1 MQQIPRGYEHRPRLV
16 AFTPMSA
23 QNPFPNSASLAP
35 ISRESELRTD
45 AAKLAELWKSAQIIH
60 LVDARLSAA
69 DDSLTF
75 IDAIAVKALQETF
88 IEGDR
93 FFLGIGRDDNQ
104 PYFAWRTTWIN
115 QPEDDGTEEF
125 EKRKYEGFKTLREV
139 GGNLDADE
147 LALAMHAVGLAN
159 WHANHTHCARC
170 GAKTVSD
177 LGGSVRVCV
186 EDATQH
192 HPRTDPAV
200 IVLVRDKDDRILL
213 GHQPIW
219 PDKRFSTF
227 AGFVETGESFEECVS
242 REVFEEAGV
251 YASEIKYL
259 TSQPWPFPASIM
271 IAFEA
276 ITHRPEEAR
285 PDGTEITEVRWLS
298 RDEMKAAVAAE
309 DILLPPKISV
319 ARRMIEAWYTR
330 VDGYT
335 RDQLRG
341 GESWRP

>member
-1 MQQIPRGYEHRPRLV
+1 MQ
-16 AFTPMSA
+16 
-23 QNPFPNSASLAP
+23 
-35 ISRESELRTD
+35 
-45 AAKLAELWKSAQIIH
+45 
-60 LVDARLSAA
+60 
-69 DDSLTF
+69 
-75 IDAIAVKALQETF
+75 
-88 IEGDR
+88 
-93 FFLGIGRDDNQ
+93 
-104 PYFAWRTTWIN
+104 
-115 QPEDDGTEEF
+115 
-125 EKRKYEGFKTLREV
+125 KYEGFKTLREV

-159 WHANHTHCARC
+159 WHWTHTHCARC

-177 LGGSVRVCV
+177 LGGSVRVCP

-200 IVLVRDKDDRILL
+200 IVLVKDKEDRILL
-213 GHQPIW
+213 GHQPSW

-251 YASEIKYL
+251 YLHDINYL

-271 IAFEA
+271 IAFEG
-276 ITHRPEEAR
+276 ITQRPEEAR
-285 PDGTEITEVRWLS
+285 PDGTEITEVRWFS
-298 RDEMKAAVAAE
+298 RDEMKDAVIAQ

-319 ARRMIEAWYTR
+319 ARRMIETWYMQI
-330 VDGYT
+330 DGYT
-335 RDQLRG
+335 REQLYG

>member
-1 MQQIPRGYEHRPRLV
+1 
-16 AFTPMSA
+16 MSA
-23 QNPFPNSASLAP
+23 RKPDPISASLSP
-35 ISRESELRTD
+35 INRESELRSD
-45 AAKLAELWKSAQIIH
+45 ATKLAELWKSAQIIH

-69 DDSLTF
+69 HDSLTF
-75 IDAIAVKALQETF
+75 IDAEAAKALQETF
-88 IEGDR
+88 VEGDR

-139 GGNLDADE
+139 GGYLDADD

-159 WHANHTHCARC
+159 WHATHTHCARC

-177 LGGSVRVCV
+177 LGGSVRVCI

-285 PDGTEITEVRWLS
+285 PDGTEITEVRWFS

-309 DILLPPKISV
+309 DILLPPTISV

-330 VDGYT
+330 ADGYT
-335 RDQLRG
+335 SDQLRG

>member
-1 MQQIPRGYEHRPRLV
+1 
-16 AFTPMSA
+16 MSA
-23 QNPFPNSASLAP
+23 LSP
-35 ISRESELRTD
+35 INRESELRTD
-45 AAKLAELWKSAQIIH
+45 AAKLAQLWKTAQIIH
-60 LVDARLSAA
+60 LVDARLSAGE
-69 DDSLTF
+69 DSLTF
-75 IDAIAVKALQETF
+75 IDAAAVKALQETF
-88 IEGDR
+88 VEGDR
-93 FFLGIGRDDNQ
+93 FFLGVGRDDKQ
-104 PYFAWRTTWIN
+104 AYFAWNTTWIN
-115 QPEDDGTEEF
+115 PPEDDGTEEF
-125 EKRKYEGFKTLREV
+125 EMRKYEGFKTLREV

-159 WHANHTHCARC
+159 WHWTHTHCARC

-177 LGGSVRVCV
+177 LGGSVRVCP

-200 IVLVRDKDDRILL
+200 IVLVKDKDDRILL
-213 GHQPIW
+213 GHQPSW

-251 YASEIKYL
+251 YLHDINYL

-271 IAFEA
+271 IAFEG
-276 ITHRPEEAR
+276 ITQRPEEAR
-285 PDGTEITEVRWLS
+285 PDGSEITEVRWFS
-298 RDEMKAAVAAE
+298 RDEMKDAVIAQ

-319 ARRMIEAWYTR
+319 ARRMIETWYTQI
-330 VDGYT
+330 DGYT
-335 RDQLRG
+335 REQLRG

>member
-1 MQQIPRGYEHRPRLV
+1 
-16 AFTPMSA
+16 MSA
-23 QNPFPNSASLAP
+23 LSP
-35 ISRESELRTD
+35 INRESELRTD
-45 AAKLAELWKSAQIIH
+45 AAKLAELWKTAQIMH
-60 LVDARLSAA
+60 LVDARLSAG

-75 IDAIAVKALQETF
+75 IDAAAVKVAQEIF
-88 IEGDR
+88 VEGDR
-93 FFLGIGRDDNQ
+93 FFLGVGRDDNQ
-104 PYFAWRTTWIN
+104 AYFAWNTTWVSP
-115 QPEDDGTEEF
+115 PEDDGTEEF
-125 EKRKYEGFKTLREV
+125 EKRKYEGFKTLREI

-159 WHANHTHCARC
+159 WHVTHTHCSQC
-170 GAKTVSD
+170 GAKTLSD
-177 LGGSVRVCV
+177 LGGSVRVCPN
-186 EDATQH
+186 DSTQH

-200 IVLVRDKDDRILL
+200 IVLVKDKDDRILL

-251 YASEIKYL
+251 YLTDITYL

-285 PDGTEITEVRWLS
+285 PDGTEITEVRWFS
-298 RDEMKAAVAAE
+298 RDELMGAIATQ
-309 DILLPPKISV
+309 DILLPPSISV
-319 ARRMIEAWYTR
+319 ARRMIETWYTR

-335 RDQLRG
+335 RDQLFG

>member
-1 MQQIPRGYEHRPRLV
+1 
-16 AFTPMSA
+16 MSA
-23 QNPFPNSASLAP
+23 LSP
-35 ISRESELRTD
+35 INRESELRTD
-45 AAKLAELWKSAQIIH
+45 AAQLAQLWKSAQIIH
-60 LVDARLSAA
+60 LVDARLSAG

-75 IDAIAVKALQETF
+75 IDATAVKALQETF

-93 FFLGIGRDDNQ
+93 FFLGVGRDDNQ
-104 PYFAWRTTWIN
+104 AYFAWNTTWIN
-115 QPEDDGTEEF
+115 PPEDDGTEEF
-125 EKRKYEGFKTLREV
+125 EMRKYEGFKTLREV

-159 WHANHTHCARC
+159 WHWTHTHCARC

-177 LGGSVRVCV
+177 LGGSVRVCP

-200 IVLVRDKDDRILL
+200 IVLVKDRDDRILL
-213 GHQPIW
+213 GHQPSW

-251 YASEIKYL
+251 YLHDINYL

-271 IAFEA
+271 IAFEG
-276 ITHRPEEAR
+276 ITQRPEEAR
-285 PDGTEITEVRWLS
+285 PDGSEITEVRWFS
-298 RDEMKAAVAAE
+298 RDEMKNAVIAQ

>member
-1 MQQIPRGYEHRPRLV
+1 
-16 AFTPMSA
+16 MSA
-23 QNPFPNSASLAP
+23 LSP
-35 ISRESELRTD
+35 INRESELRSD
-45 AAKLAELWKSAQIIH
+45 AAKLAQLWKTAQIIH
-60 LVDARLSAA
+60 LVDARLSAG

-75 IDAIAVKALQETF
+75 IDAATVKAAQEIF
-88 IEGDR
+88 VEGDR
-93 FFLGIGRDDNQ
+93 FFLGVGRDDNQ
-104 PYFAWRTTWIN
+104 AYFAWNTTWIN
-115 QPEDDGTEEF
+115 PPEDDGTEEF
-125 EKRKYEGFKTLREV
+125 EMRKYEGFKTLREV

-147 LALAMHAVGLAN
+147 LALGMHAVGLAN
-159 WHANHTHCARC
+159 WHWTHTHCARC

-177 LGGSVRVCV
+177 LGGSVRVCP

-200 IVLVRDKDDRILL
+200 IVLVKDKEDRILL
-213 GHQPIW
+213 GHQPSW

-251 YASEIKYL
+251 YLHDINYL

-271 IAFEA
+271 IAFEG
-276 ITHRPEEAR
+276 ITQRPEEAR
-285 PDGTEITEVRWLS
+285 PDGTEITEVRWFS
-298 RDEMKAAVAAE
+298 RDEMKDAVIAQ

-319 ARRMIEAWYTR
+319 ARRMIETWYTQI
-330 VDGYT
+330 DGYT
-335 RDQLRG
+335 REQLRG

>member
-1 MQQIPRGYEHRPRLV
+1 
-16 AFTPMSA
+16 MSA
-23 QNPFPNSASLAP
+23 LSP
-35 ISRESELRTD
+35 INRESELRTD
-45 AAKLAELWKSAQIIH
+45 AAKLAQLWKTAQIIH
-60 LVDARLSAA
+60 LVDARLSAG
-69 DDSLTF
+69 DESLTF
-75 IDAIAVKALQETF
+75 IDATAVKALQETF
-88 IEGDR
+88 VEGDR
-93 FFLGIGRDDNQ
+93 FFLGVGRDDKQ
-104 PYFAWRTTWIN
+104 AYFAWHTTWIN
-115 QPEDDGTEEF
+115 PPEDDGTEEF
-125 EKRKYEGFKTLREV
+125 EMRKYEGFKTLREV

-147 LALAMHAVGLAN
+147 LALGMHAVGLAN
-159 WHANHTHCARC
+159 WHVTHTHCARC

-177 LGGSVRVCV
+177 LGGTIRVCP
-186 EDATQH
+186 EDSTQH

-200 IVLVRDKDDRILL
+200 IVLVKDKDDRILL

-251 YASEIKYL
+251 YLTDINYL

-285 PDGTEITEVRWLS
+285 PDGTEISEVRWFS
-298 RDEMKAAVAAE
+298 RDEMKRAIATQ
-309 DILLPPKISV
+309 DILLPPSISV
-319 ARRMIEAWYTR
+319 ARRMIETWYTQ
-330 VDGYT
+330 VDGFT
-335 RDQLRG
+335 RDQLFG

>member
-1 MQQIPRGYEHRPRLV
+1 
-16 AFTPMSA
+16 MSA
-23 QNPFPNSASLAP
+23 LSP
-35 ISRESELRTD
+35 INRESELRTD
-45 AAKLAELWKSAQIIH
+45 AAKLAELWKTAQIIH
-60 LVDARLSAA
+60 LVDARLSAG
-69 DDSLTF
+69 DESLTF
-75 IDAIAVKALQETF
+75 IDATAVKALQETF
-88 IEGDR
+88 VEGDR
-93 FFLGIGRDDNQ
+93 FFLGVGRDDNQ
-104 PYFAWRTTWIN
+104 AYFAWHTTWIN
-115 QPEDDGTEEF
+115 PPEDDGTEEF
-125 EKRKYEGFKTLREV
+125 EMRKYEGFKTLREV

-147 LALAMHAVGLAN
+147 LALGMHAVGLAN
-159 WHANHTHCARC
+159 WHSTHTHCARC

-177 LGGSVRVCV
+177 LGGTIRVCP
-186 EDATQH
+186 EDSTQH

-200 IVLVRDKDDRILL
+200 IVLVKDRDDRILL

-251 YASEIKYL
+251 YLTDINYL

-285 PDGTEITEVRWLS
+285 PDGTEISEVRWFS
-298 RDEMKAAVAAE
+298 RDEMKRAIATQ
-309 DILLPPKISV
+309 DILLPPSISV
-319 ARRMIEAWYTR
+319 ARRMIETWYTQ
-330 VDGYT
+330 VDGFT
-335 RDQLRG
+335 RDQLFR